1 MRTLF
6 WRSLMVWKLSCDIS
20 LDLNAFP
27 ASCHRLINRFDY
39 FHVADAFLASGCGL
53 TVFKYTLCHTVHLI
67 CLVVHCRKSQ
77 LALMCPALY
86 WSVAESRSQLKPAF
100 LGTNEQSFQ
109 RRRITGGADSDFT
122 TGKFHLPGNR
132 LVDLCE

>member
-1 MRTLF
+1 
-6 WRSLMVWKLSCDIS
+6 
-20 LDLNAFP
+20 
-27 ASCHRLINRFDY
+27 
-39 FHVADAFLASGCGL
+39 
-53 TVFKYTLCHTVHLI
+53 
-67 CLVVHCRKSQ
+67 
-77 LALMCPALY
+77 MCPALY

-132 LVDLCE
+132 LVDLCEFLRIGFILLCSYINRFRADTVTCPLYRINTYVHHGPATCKCLLEPPLIRIPDTKSHFTMNDLYLDRKSVV